1 MKKMLLGLGLIGVI
15 GLTACSGDNN
25 GVVEAKGESNIKLC
39 EETLIEGEVNYFRSF
54 ELVDEETGVH
64 YLAIK
69 YGEGIAVTPMYE
81 QLGALKVSK

>member
-15 GLTACSGDNN
+15 GLTACSGDN
-25 GVVEAKGESNIKLC
+25 GVAEAKGESNIKLC

-69 YGEGIAVTPMYE
+69 YGEGIAVTPMYD
-81 QLGALKVSK
+81 QSGALKVSK